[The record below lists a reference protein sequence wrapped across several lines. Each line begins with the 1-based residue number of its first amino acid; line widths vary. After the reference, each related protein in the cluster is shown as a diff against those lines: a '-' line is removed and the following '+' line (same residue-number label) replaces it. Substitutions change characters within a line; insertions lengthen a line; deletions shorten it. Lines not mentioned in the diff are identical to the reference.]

1 MSKISE
7 FVMKGEAFRLTAW
20 HGEEKG
26 QNFYRVAFPGN
37 DQWMTYEE
45 LLDLVERIRRDMRDM
60 FYRWQDGRLDNDLVN
75 QLEDEWRKPAET
87 DADEADEA

>member
-7 FVMKGEAFRLTAW
+7 FVMQGEAFRLTAW
-20 HGEEKG
+20 HDEEKG

-37 DQWMTYEE
+37 DQRMTYEE
-45 LLDLVERIRRDMRDM
+45 LLDLVGRMRSDMRDM
-60 FYRWQDGRLDNDLVN
+60 FYMWQDGRLDNDLVN
-75 QLEDEWRKPAET
+75 QLEDEWRKPEEP